1 MIEIPKQY
9 DWDIRIASYDV
20 GQDRLL
26 RLSNQLKLQ
35 QEVGERHLSG
45 VGLDFQA
52 LYERGMVFVLTKTNS
67 VIHRAPQLGEDVRL
81 RTWHR
86 SNKGVQFFRCYQFL
100 DAEGTPLIESV
111 TAFALVDAKEHRLL
125 RPSVF
130 EQLGIG
136 QQPDRFNG
144 CPDPGKL
151 RLPDALV
158 PQGQRQIRWSDTDVN
173 GHLNNTNY
181 ADILCDFLPGGMRG
195 RRITGFSITYIKEVR
210 EGETLEIAAAEED
223 GTAYMRAQQTNSD
236 KPGPCFEARL
246 TYVPAG

>member
-67 VIHRAPQLGEDVRL
+67 VIHRAPRLSEDVRL

-86 SNKGVQFFRCYQFL
+86 SNKGAQFFRCYQFL
-100 DAEGTPLIESV
+100 DAEENPLIESV
-111 TAFALVDAKEHRLL
+111 TAFALVDAKEHKLL

-130 EQLGIG
+130 EQLGVG

-181 ADILCDFLPGGMRG
+181 ADILWRFPARRYAGAGGLPAFPLP
-195 RRITGFSITYIKEVR
+195 I
-210 EGETLEIAAAEED
+210 
-223 GTAYMRAQQTNSD
+223 
-236 KPGPCFEARL
+236 
-246 TYVPAG
+246 